1 MFDTNNIEINAAF
14 YELYEDI
21 FDDDF
26 FVILS
31 SMKPNGR
38 ITSLRARKVEELS
51 EDEQAEVMRFNV
63 SLGAKMKKI
72 TPRIAYVGSL
82 LHNKKYHGSYEDY
95 MAFLASCDATDFLNP
110 QITKEVWEKINLD
123 QSVPKSVKNA

>member
-21 FDDDF
+21 FGDDF

-38 ITSLRARKVEELS
+38 ITSLRAHKVEELS

>member
-1 MFDTNNIEINAAF
+1 
-14 YELYEDI
+14 
-21 FDDDF
+21 
-26 FVILS
+26 
-31 SMKPNGR
+31 MKPNGR